1 MAQKP
6 LEGAQLVLM
15 TIALS
20 LATFMQVL
28 DSTIANVAIPTI
40 AGNLGASNSQG
51 TWVIT
56 SFGVANAISI
66 PITGWLAKRIGE
78 VKLFVW
84 STIAFAVASFLCG
97 VADSLTMLILF
108 RVIQGLVA
116 GPLIPLSQSLL
127 LSNYPPAKRSVA
139 LSLWAMTVVVAP
151 ICGPIL
157 GGWISDNY
165 HWGWI
170 FFINVPIGIV
180 VTILTLQT
188 LRSRETKT
196 EIRPIDTVGL
206 VLLVVG
212 IGALQIMLDRG
223 RELDW
228 FSSTEIIVLTVIAVV
243 ALAVLF
249 VWEMTDDHP
258 VVDLTLFKSRN
269 FTIGCLSISLA
280 YMLYFGS
287 IVLLPQL
294 LQEVYGYTATWAG
307 LASAPVGIFPV
318 ILSPI
323 IGRFAHKID
332 MRRLVT
338 FSFVMYAVCF
348 YWRAYTFE
356 PGMDFGASAWPQ
368 FIQGLA
374 VACFF
379 MPLTTIT
386 LSGLPPERLAAASSL
401 SNFLRTLAGSIGTS
415 ITTTMW
421 TNRESMHH
429 SYFTESVNPYNPNAQ
444 ETYRQLEQ
452 LGMTQQQ
459 ASGYIAQQITN
470 QGLIISA
477 NEIFWASAGIFLIL
491 LALIWFARPPFTSG
505 GGGGGA
511 H

>member
-1 MAQKP
+1 MAQAP
-6 LEGAQLVLM
+6 LKGMPLVLM

-78 VKLFVW
+78 VKLFTW
-84 STIAFAVASFLCG
+84 STILFALASWACG
-97 VADSLTMLILF
+97 MSKSLEMLIFF
-108 RVIQGLVA
+108 RIIQGIVA

-127 LSNYPPAKRSVA
+127 LNNYPPAKRSIA
-139 LSLWAMTVVVAP
+139 LSLWAMTVIVAP

-170 FFINVPIGIV
+170 FFINVPIGV
-180 VTILTLQT
+180 VVIMLTLQT
-188 LRSRETKT
+188 LRGRETET
-196 EIRPIDTVGL
+196 QIRPIDTVGL

-212 IGALQIMLDRG
+212 VGSLQVMLDRG
-223 RELDW
+223 KELDW
-228 FSSTEIIVLTVIAVV
+228 FNSTEIIVLTIA
-243 ALAVLF
+243 AVLAL
-249 VWEMTDDHP
+249 VMLLIWELTDDHP
-258 VVDLTLFKSRN
+258 IVDLALFKSRN
-269 FTIGCLSISLA
+269 FTIGCLSLSLA

-307 LASAPVGIFPV
+307 LASAPVGIIPV

-323 IGRFAHKID
+323 IGRFSHKLD
-332 MRRLVT
+332 MRKLVT
-338 FSFVMYAVCF
+338 FSFIMYAVCF

-368 FIQGLA
+368 FIQGFA

-386 LSGLPPERLAAASSL
+386 LSGLTPDRMAAASSL
-401 SNFLRTLAGSIGTS
+401 SNFVRTLAGSIGTS

-421 TNRESMHH
+421 TDREAMHH
-429 SYFTESVNPYNPNAQ
+429 STLSESVTPYNVNAQ
-444 ETYRQLEQ
+444 QTYSQLEGM
-452 LGMTQQQ
+452 GMTHQQ
-459 ASGYIAQQITN
+459 ASAYIAQQITN

-477 NEIFWASAGIFLIL
+477 NEIFWASAGVFLIL
-491 LALIWFARPPFTSG
+491 LVLIWFARPPFTA
-505 GGGGGA
+505 GGGA
-511 H
+511 GGAH